1 VAAYEIMTGKIIDR
15 QTAGF
20 LVLIIPLAVL
30 IILLF
35 TAWPLI
41 LLVFLLTLAVKVWQD
56 YRWSKLSTVINPYF
70 NQLLQDNQ
78 GCLTPIDLSAK
89 ANLTAKLA
97 RQFLDRKAEEFGA
110 QKKAVGDKGM
120 AYYFITASTLGS
132 IFDESDPSLEE
143 IGEKQVP
150 AITASRSPLTNLEPS
165 QEAKSPLIVAEKS
178 ENSVSEVPVISS
190 SQSLTNLG
198 KLFEEKEEENT
209 AAISVQETVIQE
221 PEEIIN
227 PSLNSSASSLFQSE
241 SEVRE
246 ESLTTV
252 SETISSMSLADLA
265 KRLGVTPAVLG
276 RNKKNKSETEF
287 ADWSRIR
294 DPDGIAWKFDAK
306 NSLFVA
312 N

>member
-1 VAAYEIMTGKIIDR
+1 MAAYEIMTGKIIDR

-30 IILLF
+30 IILVF

-97 RQFLDRKAEEFGA
+97 RQFLDKKAEEFGA
-110 QKKAVGDKGM
+110 QKKAVGDQGM

-132 IFDESDPSLEE
+132 IFDESDPSLEKIE
-143 IGEKQVP
+143 EKQIP
-150 AITASRSPLTNLEPS
+150 AITASRFPLTNLEQS
-165 QEAKSPLIVAEKS
+165 QETKSPLIVAEKS
-178 ENSVSEVPVISS
+178 ENSVPEVPVISS
-190 SQSLTNLG
+190 SQPLTNLG

-209 AAISVQETVIQE
+209 AAIAVQETVIQE

-227 PSLNSSASSLFQSE
+227 PSLNSPDSSLSQ

-246 ESLTTV
+246 ESLSTV

-306 NSLFVA
+306 NSLFVVS
-312 N
+312 

>member
-1 VAAYEIMTGKIIDR
+1 MTGKIIDR

-20 LVLIIPLAVL
+20 LVLIIPLAVG
-30 IILLF
+30 IIVVF

-41 LLVFLLTLAVKVWQD
+41 LLFFLLTLAVKVWQD
-56 YRWSKLSTVINPYF
+56 YRWSKLSAMINPYF

-78 GCLTPIDLSAK
+78 GCLTPIDLSTK

-97 RQFLDRKAEEFGA
+97 KQFLEKKAEEFGA

-132 IFDESDPSLEE
+132 IFDESDPSLEV
-143 IGEKQVP
+143 EKEEVP
-150 AITASRSPLTNLEPS
+150 AIAASTSSLTNLE
-165 QEAKSPLIVAEKS
+165 QLEETKSSLIVEEKS

-190 SQSLTNLG
+190 SQPLTNLG
-198 KLFEEKEEENT
+198 KLFEEKDEESTE
-209 AAISVQETVIQE
+209 AIAVQETVIQE

-227 PSLNSSASSLFQSE
+227 PSLNTSVSSLSESE

-246 ESLTTV
+246 EPLTSV

-265 KRLGVTPAVLG
+265 KRLGVTPAALG
-276 RNKKNKSETEF
+276 RNKKNKTEVEF

-306 NSLFVA
+306 NSLFVVS
-312 N
+312 

>member
-1 VAAYEIMTGKIIDR
+1 VAAHEIMTGKIIDR

-20 LVLIIPLAVL
+20 LVLIIPLAVV
-30 IILLF
+30 IILVF

-41 LLVFLLTLAVKVWQD
+41 LLFFLLTLAVKVWQD
-56 YRWSKLSTVINPYF
+56 YRWSKLSAMINPYF

-97 RQFLDRKAEEFGA
+97 RQFLEKKAEEFGA

-132 IFDESDPSLEE
+132 IFDESDPSLEV
-143 IGEKQVP
+143 EKEEVP
-150 AITASRSPLTNLEPS
+150 AIAASTSTLTNLE
-165 QEAKSPLIVAEKS
+165 QLEETKSPLIVEEKS
-178 ENSVSEVPVISS
+178 KNSVPEVPVISS
-190 SQSLTNLG
+190 SQPLTNLG
-198 KLFEEKEEENT
+198 KLFEEKDEESTE
-209 AAISVQETVIQE
+209 AIAVQETVIQE

-227 PSLNSSASSLFQSE
+227 PSLDTSVSSVSESE

-246 ESLTTV
+246 EPLTSV

-265 KRLGVTPAVLG
+265 KRLGVTPAALG
-276 RNKKNKSETEF
+276 RNKKNKTEVEF

-306 NSLFVA
+306 NSLFVV

>member
-1 VAAYEIMTGKIIDR
+1 MTGKIIDR

-20 LVLIIPLAVL
+20 LVLIIPLAVG
-30 IILLF
+30 IIVVF

-41 LLVFLLTLAVKVWQD
+41 LFFFLLTLAVKVWQD
-56 YRWSKLSTVINPYF
+56 YRWSKLSAMINPYF

-97 RQFLDRKAEEFGA
+97 RQFLEKKAEEFGA

-132 IFDESDPSLEE
+132 IFDESDPSLEV
-143 IGEKQVP
+143 EKEEVP
-150 AITASRSPLTNLEPS
+150 AIAASTSALTNLEPL
-165 QEAKSPLIVAEKS
+165 EETKSSLIVEEKS

-190 SQSLTNLG
+190 SQPLTNLG
-198 KLFEEKEEENT
+198 KLFEEKDEESTE
-209 AAISVQETVIQE
+209 AIAVQETVIQE

-227 PSLNSSASSLFQSE
+227 PSLDSSVSSLSESE

-246 ESLTTV
+246 EPLTSV

-265 KRLGVTPAVLG
+265 KRLGVTPAALG
-276 RNKKNKSETEF
+276 RNKKNKTEVEF

-306 NSLFVA
+306 NSLFVVS
-312 N
+312 

>member
-1 VAAYEIMTGKIIDR
+1 MTGKIIDR

-20 LVLIIPLAVL
+20 LVLIIPLAVV
-30 IILLF
+30 IILVF

-41 LLVFLLTLAVKVWQD
+41 LLFFFLTLAVKVWQD
-56 YRWSKLSTVINPYF
+56 YRWSKLSAIINPYF

-78 GCLTPIDLSAK
+78 GCLTPIDLSVK

-97 RQFLDRKAEEFGA
+97 KQFLDKKAEEFGA
-110 QKKAVGDKGM
+110 QTKAVGDKGM

-132 IFDESDPSLEE
+132 IFDESDPSLEVEEKE
-143 IGEKQVP
+143 IPVI
-150 AITASRSPLTNLEPS
+150 AASRSPLTNLEKL
-165 QEAKSPLIVAEKS
+165 EEIKSSILVEEKS

-198 KLFEEKEEENT
+198 KLFEEKDEENT
-209 AAISVQETVIQE
+209 EAIAVQETVIQE

-227 PSLNSSASSLFQSE
+227 PSLHSSESSLSESE

-252 SETISSMSLADLA
+252 SETILSMSLADLA
-265 KRLGVTPAVLG
+265 KRLGVTPAALG
-276 RNKKNKSETEF
+276 RNKKNKTEAEF
-287 ADWSRIR
+287 ADWSRLR
-294 DPDGIAWKFDAK
+294 DPDGVAWKFDAK
-306 NSLFVA
+306 NSLFVS

>member
-1 VAAYEIMTGKIIDR
+1 MTGKIIDR

-20 LVLIIPLAVL
+20 LVLIIPLAVV
-30 IILLF
+30 IILVF

-41 LLVFLLTLAVKVWQD
+41 LLFFLLTLAVKVWQD
-56 YRWSKLSTVINPYF
+56 YRWSKLSAIINPYF

-78 GCLTPIDLSAK
+78 GCLTPIDLSVK

-97 RQFLDRKAEEFGA
+97 KQFLDKKAEEFGA
-110 QKKAVGDKGM
+110 QTKAVGDKGM

-132 IFDESDPSLEE
+132 IFDESDPSLEAEEKE
-143 IGEKQVP
+143 IPVI
-150 AITASRSPLTNLEPS
+150 AASRSPLTNLEKL
-165 QEAKSPLIVAEKS
+165 EEIKSSILVEEKS

-198 KLFEEKEEENT
+198 KLFEEKDEENT
-209 AAISVQETVIQE
+209 EAIAVQETVIQE

-227 PSLNSSASSLFQSE
+227 PSLHPSESSLSESE

-252 SETISSMSLADLA
+252 SETILSMSLADLA
-265 KRLGVTPAVLG
+265 KRLGVTPAALG
-276 RNKKNKSETEF
+276 RNKKNKTEAEF
-287 ADWSRIR
+287 ADWSRLR
-294 DPDGIAWKFDAK
+294 DPDGVAWKFDAK
-306 NSLFVA
+306 NSLFVS